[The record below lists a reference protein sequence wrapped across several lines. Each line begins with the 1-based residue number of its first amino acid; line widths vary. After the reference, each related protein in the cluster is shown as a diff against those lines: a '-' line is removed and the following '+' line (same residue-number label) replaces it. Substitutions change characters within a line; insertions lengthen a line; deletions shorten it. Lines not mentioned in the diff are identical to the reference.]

1 MRAPSGGVSAI
12 PNQQQA
18 AACRSET
25 TPRIVFAA
33 AYRRLRIEPAS
44 TGRRISMSELPVGS
58 KADETE
64 IEALSAAKT
73 HSRRQRLRN
82 ELRTHPVGYSTLAVF
97 LVLGPVLAPLLF
109 PPAPPAA
116 AAVGG
121 LAFGVYAALCAAPQ
135 KFL

>member
-1 MRAPSGGVSAI
+1 
-12 PNQQQA
+12 
-18 AACRSET
+18 
-25 TPRIVFAA
+25 
-33 AYRRLRIEPAS
+33 
-44 TGRRISMSELPVGS
+44 MSELPVGS